1 MGRWLLTLTHQM
13 NDMKQKKE
21 DMQLRMLGFEEHITT
36 KSWERRDGRILF
48 VVRRLNE
55 RWLISVLQSENRYYA
70 TLDQLRYAQ
79 VGNIDALKAFVEKHV
94 EGLRVKSLRPLQG
107 SLINTEVYD
116 LIKRSKRVAVRVL
129 NNKEGML
136 YREMQRG
143 QNGLAASTEMHQCF
157 DSIKTGY
164 YTMLK
169 EDWERI
175 KFLTKFI

>member
-1 MGRWLLTLTHQM
+1 M
-13 NDMKQKKE
+13 NSSMKQKKE
-21 DMQLRMLGFEEHITT
+21 DLELSMLGFEEHITT
-36 KSWERRDGRILF
+36 KTWERRDGRILF
-48 VVRRLNE
+48 VVRRFKE
-55 RWLISVLQSENRYYA
+55 SWLIGVLQVENRDSS

-79 VGNIDALKAFVEKHV
+79 VGNLDALKAFVEKHV

-107 SLINTEVYD
+107 SLINTPTYD

-129 NNKEGML
+129 NNSKGML
-136 YREMQRG
+136 YRETQRG
-143 QNGLAASTEMHQCF
+143 QNGMVASRDMYQCF

>member
-1 MGRWLLTLTHQM
+1 MSSM
-13 NDMKQKKE
+13 SSMKQKKE
-21 DMQLRMLGFEEHITT
+21 DLELSMLGFEEHITT

-48 VVRRLNE
+48 VVRRVANSDG
-55 RWLISVLQSENRYYA
+55 WLTGVLQVENRGA
-70 TLDQLRYAQ
+70 DALDGLRYAQ
-79 VGNIDALKAFVEKHV
+79 VGNLDALKAFVEKHV

-116 LIKRSKRVAVRVL
+116 LIKRSNRVAVRVL
-129 NNKEGML
+129 KDRNRL
-136 YREMQRG
+136 LFREIRRG
-143 QNGLAASTEMHQCF
+143 QNGVVASTEMHHCF